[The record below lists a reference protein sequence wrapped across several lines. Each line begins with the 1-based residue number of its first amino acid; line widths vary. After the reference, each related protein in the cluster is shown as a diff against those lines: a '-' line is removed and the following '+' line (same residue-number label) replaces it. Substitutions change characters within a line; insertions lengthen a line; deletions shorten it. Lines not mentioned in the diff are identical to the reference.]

1 MVSQKRRNMRIGGKM
16 EVTREFFAP
25 VIIKID
31 RITEL
36 ELLMDVVEDAIDRF
50 EMGSAERSTL
60 IDMSNA
66 LSEVGL

>member
-1 MVSQKRRNMRIGGKM
+1 MRIGGPM

-36 ELLMDVVEDAIDRF
+36 ELLMDIVEDSIDRF
-50 EMGSAERSTL
+50 EMDSPERATL
-60 IDMSNA
+60 VDMSNA
-66 LSEVGL
+66 LSDIGL

>member
-1 MVSQKRRNMRIGGKM
+1 MKIGGKM

-36 ELLMDVVEDAIDRF
+36 ELLMDIIEDSIERF
-50 EMGSAERSTL
+50 EMDSQERSTL
-60 IDMSNA
+60 VDMSNA
-66 LSEVGL
+66 LSDIGL

>member
-1 MVSQKRRNMRIGGKM
+1 MKIGEKM

-36 ELLMDVVEDAIDRF
+36 DVLVKVLEAAID
-50 EMGSAERSTL
+50 EHEVGSPDYETL
-60 IDMSNA
+60 ADMSDA
-66 LSEVGL
+66 LSEAGL

>member
-1 MVSQKRRNMRIGGKM
+1 M

-36 ELLMDVVEDAIDRF
+36 ELLMDIIEDSIDRF

-60 IDMSNA
+60 VDMSNA

>member
-1 MVSQKRRNMRIGGKM
+1 MRIGGKM

-36 ELLMDVVEDAIDRF
+36 ELLMDIVEDAIDRY
-50 EMGSAERSTL
+50 EMDSQERETL
-60 IDMSNA
+60 VDMSNA
-66 LSEVGL
+66 LSDIGL

>member
-1 MVSQKRRNMRIGGKM
+1 M

-36 ELLMDVVEDAIDRF
+36 ELLMDV
-50 EMGSAERSTL
+50 
-60 IDMSNA
+60 DMSNA
-66 LSEVGL
+66 LSDIGL

>member
-1 MVSQKRRNMRIGGKM
+1 MKIGGKM

-36 ELLMDVVEDAIDRF
+36 ELLMDLKWIHQSVQP
-50 EMGSAERSTL
+50 
-60 IDMSNA
+60 
-66 LSEVGL
+66 

>member
-1 MVSQKRRNMRIGGKM
+1 MKRMRIGGKM

-36 ELLMDVVEDAIDRF
+36 ELLMDIVEDSIDRF
-50 EMGSAERSTL
+50 EMDSPERSTL

>member
-1 MVSQKRRNMRIGGKM
+1 MDCTKRRNMRIGGKM

>member
-1 MVSQKRRNMRIGGKM
+1 M

-36 ELLMDVVEDAIDRF
+36 ELLMDIVEDAIDRF
-50 EMGSAERSTL
+50 EMDSQERSTL

-66 LSEVGL
+66 LSEVSL

>member
-1 MVSQKRRNMRIGGKM
+1 MKIGGKM
-16 EVTREFFAP
+16 QVTREFFAP

-36 ELLMDVVEDAIDRF
+36 DMLVKVIEDAM
-50 EMGSAERSTL
+50 EGYGSSEPEYDTL
-60 IDMSNA
+60 VDMHNA

>member
-1 MVSQKRRNMRIGGKM
+1 MKIGGKM

-36 ELLMDVVEDAIDRF
+36 ELLMDIVEDAIDRF
-50 EMGSAERSTL
+50 EMDSQERSTL

-66 LSEVGL
+66 LSEVSL

>member
-1 MVSQKRRNMRIGGKM
+1 M

-36 ELLMDVVEDAIDRF
+36 ELLMDIVEDSIDRF
-50 EMGSAERSTL
+50 EMDSPERETL
-60 IDMSNA
+60 VDMSNA
-66 LSEVGL
+66 LSDIGL

>member
-1 MVSQKRRNMRIGGKM
+1 MRIGGKM

-25 VIIKID
+25 VIVKID

-36 ELLMDVVEDAIDRF
+36 DMLVKVIEDAIEDH
-50 EMGSAERSTL
+50 EIGSPEYETL
-60 IDMSNA
+60 VDMSDA